1 MFCFIGADPQAI
13 TGLVARMA
21 VDKSLQSS
29 LGDARD
35 AFTNVCVDYLSAF
48 ANTLSASQV
57 FNLSHS

>member
-1 MFCFIGADPQAI
+1 
-13 TGLVARMA
+13 MA

-57 FNLSHS
+57 FLNISIFYLTLFLLDLLRL